1 MNRTL
6 GTEVMA
12 RQPARTQQV
21 SAADII
27 AIRLYEAGCRYAFGI
42 PGGEVVTM
50 IDALERAGIRF
61 VLTKHEN
68 SAGFMAEGTYHAS
81 GAPGILVATLG
92 PGAMNGI
99 NVVANAF
106 QDRVPMI
113 VLTGCVDPEEAL
125 TYTHQVMDHRKV
137 FDEITKASFTV
148 GSAAIDVLADKAVA
162 IATDGRPGPVHIDVP
177 ISAARRTF
185 PECKPTRRAAHAP
198 VAPAEGDEL
207 DLARRWI
214 AAAERPIMVAGL
226 DTLDNAPAAAV
237 ADFCQRSRIPLVTTY
252 KAKGILAEDDAL
264 ALGGAGLSPLADKVL
279 LPLLRSADL
288 VLLVG
293 YDPIEMRV
301 GWKSVW
307 DPEKQHVV
315 EIAAD
320 FNHHY
325 VHQASISFV
334 ADIAPGLAALSKAG
348 PPAACW
354 PDGEIAAARKALRSA
369 YHQGENWGPT
379 AIVETVRA
387 CMPRDTVATADSGA
401 HRILMSQIWEC
412 YEPRGLLQSSGF
424 CTMGCAVP
432 LALGVKLVKPERPV
446 VAFIGDAGME
456 MILGELATVRDLKAG
471 VRIVVFV
478 DASLALIEMKQRG
491 VGLPNVGVEFG
502 KTDFAAVAE
511 ALGGKGYNC
520 VSRKELAIALA
531 NAPEDTFSIFAC
543 SFPKKAYDDRF

>member
-162 IATDGRPGPVHIDVP
+162 IATDGRPGPVHID
-177 ISAARRTF
+177 R
-185 PECKPTRRAAHAP
+185 
-198 VAPAEGDEL
+198 
-207 DLARRWI
+207 
-214 AAAERPIMVAGL
+214 
-226 DTLDNAPAAAV
+226 
-237 ADFCQRSRIPLVTTY
+237 
-252 KAKGILAEDDAL
+252 
-264 ALGGAGLSPLADKVL
+264 
-279 LPLLRSADL
+279 
-288 VLLVG
+288 
-293 YDPIEMRV
+293 
-301 GWKSVW
+301 KSV
-307 DPEKQHVV
+307 V
-315 EIAAD
+315 
-320 FNHHY
+320 
-325 VHQASISFV
+325 
-334 ADIAPGLAALSKAG
+334 
-348 PPAACW
+348 
-354 PDGEIAAARKALRSA
+354 
-369 YHQGENWGPT
+369 
-379 AIVETVRA
+379 
-387 CMPRDTVATADSGA
+387 
-401 HRILMSQIWEC
+401 
-412 YEPRGLLQSSGF
+412 
-424 CTMGCAVP
+424 
-432 LALGVKLVKPERPV
+432 
-446 VAFIGDAGME
+446 
-456 MILGELATVRDLKAG
+456 
-471 VRIVVFV
+471 
-478 DASLALIEMKQRG
+478 
-491 VGLPNVGVEFG
+491 
-502 KTDFAAVAE
+502 
-511 ALGGKGYNC
+511 
-520 VSRKELAIALA
+520 
-531 NAPEDTFSIFAC
+531 
-543 SFPKKAYDDRF
+543 